1 MDRDTM
7 IRLLADRVKLGVI
20 PLDKV
25 PETYRV
31 EVEGL
36 LDG

>member
-25 PETYRV
+25 PESYRV
-31 EVEGL
+31 EVTVKLNG
-36 LDG
+36 

>member
-1 MDRDTM
+1 VDRDTM